1 MLTELAY
8 LVCLTIIEILGIWI
22 GPAAGIILHA
32 GLILFLFGL
41 YMFRQEDV
49 GWRLWLG
56 LILVSLLRIASL
68 ALPLSLVPPL
78 LWAGVI
84 CLPVWVGIGLLRGY
98 LRIPAAE
105 LGLRKAGWGGQM
117 FIALSG
123 VPLGLVGSL
132 LLNPQPFFPEFSW
145 VGLLLGGALP
155 GEYELTVR
163 ALLADKNVDIVLPIL
178 VPHELVKPALIAQ
191 AIVDASRGSDKTVL
205 ACIMGDASVGEART
219 VLQGNHIPK
228 YVYPETMGVV
238 ASAMLD
244 YREWKEKPL
253 PESRELRRGS
263 RVPARQLSL

>member
-32 GLILFLFGL
+32 GLIMFLFGL

-132 LLNPQPFFPEFSW
+132 LLNPQPFFPEFTW
-145 VGLLLGGALP
+145 IGLLLGGALLLVSVAFTEEVLFRGLLLP
-155 GEYELTVR
+155 LAQR
-163 ALLADKNVDIVLPIL
+163 AL
-178 VPHELVKPALIAQ
+178 
-191 AIVDASRGSDKTVL
+191 
-205 ACIMGDASVGEART
+205 GEAALPF
-219 VLQGNHIPK
+219 VSALYAVMYIGVQSPGFLLW
-228 YVYPETMGVV
+228 MGVAGWFWGWCVQETRSLWGV
-238 ASAMLD
+238 AIAHGLMVVGMGFVWP
-244 YREWKEKPL
+244 YFY
-253 PESRELRRGS
+253 
-263 RVPARQLSL
+263 